1 MTKIKKKK
9 AKRWVDEYY
18 HFKLT
23 DDDSS
28 IQAAYVVSTNLK
40 KNDNGKYYDCNK
52 I

>member
-23 DDDSS
+23 DDASS
-28 IQAAYVVSTNLK
+28 LQAAHVVPTNLK
-40 KNDNGKYYDCNK
+40 QNNNDKYYDCNK